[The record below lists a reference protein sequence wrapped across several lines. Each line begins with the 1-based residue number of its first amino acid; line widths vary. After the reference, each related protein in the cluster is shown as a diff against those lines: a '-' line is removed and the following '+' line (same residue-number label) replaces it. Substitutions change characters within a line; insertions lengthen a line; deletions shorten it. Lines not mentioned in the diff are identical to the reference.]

1 MILIDPGRIWQQRQ
15 QPSRPKAKQWK
26 PFSPSPQRWEPFR
39 CHYEVYGWV
48 SKKEWEGYRHLLWT
62 IQSYVFGFP
71 LWTLNCFVEK
81 KHVAIWS
88 SQWPQRSWRPN
99 MKESQMAKRMTSTN
113 SNFDNLP
120 STYLFV
126 DPAFP
131 NLNLISQE
139 GKLFPWKKPLFIIY
153 YRPYTCS

>member
-1 MILIDPGRIWQQRQ
+1 MIPGRIWQQRQ

-81 KHVAIWS
+81 NLLLFDPANGHKGVEGQIWRNPRWRKE
-88 SQWPQRSWRPN
+88 WPAQTATLTIFPVHICL
-99 MKESQMAKRMTSTN
+99 ST
-113 SNFDNLP
+113 LP
-120 STYLFV
+120 SQIWIWFHKRV
-126 DPAFP
+126 NCSHEK
-131 NLNLISQE
+131 NLCL
-139 GKLFPWKKPLFIIY
+139 
-153 YRPYTCS
+153 